1 MTAPPTTDV
10 RILSE
15 PEIRN
20 LLLRY
25 RRENWEGIQSPE
37 VQDQVVEDLLRCDA
51 DVLLN
56 KVVPYRPISAKSRLL
71 DLGSGVGSFVAA
83 CRNKGLHCFGIEPDR
98 IGNGSELT
106 AIQIARRRVAQPVF
120 AAAVGES
127 LPFAGRTFDLVAMN
141 QVIEHVS
148 DQSAVLRE
156 ATRVLKDG
164 GVLYVACPNY
174 LRFYE
179 PHYKIFWLPLMPK
192 ILGRIYLR
200 LRGRRPVM
208 LEQITYTTNRRL
220 HKLLRNLGAGYTVL
234 DLHREQFLK
243 KRAEGS
249 FAAWSTRLVSHL
261 TYLPVVGPLILR
273 SVLWFGS
280 IREGGCEWVV
290 IRRLSSTECER

>member
-1 MTAPPTTDV
+1 MPCP
-10 RILSE
+10 LSE
-15 PEIRN
+15 PEIRD
-20 LLLRY
+20 LLVQY
-25 RRENWEGIQSPE
+25 RRENWRGIQTLAI
-37 VQDQVVEDLLRCDA
+37 QDKVVEDLMRCDA
-51 DVLLN
+51 DGLLN
-56 KVVPYRPISAKSRLL
+56 RVAPYVHISETSRLL
-71 DLGSGVGSFVAA
+71 DLGSGVGSFVVA
-83 CRNKGLHCFGIEPDR
+83 CRKRGLRCFGIEPDR
-98 IGNGSELT
+98 IGNGIQLT
-106 AIQIARRRVAQPVF
+106 SIQIARRRVTQPVF

-127 LPFAGRTFDLVAMN
+127 LPFADRTFDLVAMN

-156 ATRVLKDG
+156 ATRVLRDG

-192 ILGRIYLR
+192 ILGRAYLR

-220 HKLLRNLGAGYTVL
+220 HKLLRSLGEGYAVL

-261 TYLPVVGPLILR
+261 TYLPVVGPLVLR

-290 IRRLSSTECER
+290 IRRLSSTEC

>member
-1 MTAPPTTDV
+1 MTAPPTAEV
-10 RILSE
+10 QVFSE
-15 PEIRN
+15 SEIRN

-25 RRENWEGIQSPE
+25 RRENWEGIQPPE
-37 VQDQVVEDLLRCDA
+37 VQDRVVDDLMRCDA
-51 DVLLN
+51 NGLLN
-56 KVVPYRPISAKSRLL
+56 KVAPYRPISARSRLL

-83 CRNKGLHCFGIEPDR
+83 CRDQGLDCFGIEPDR
-98 IGNGSELT
+98 IGNGTELT

-120 AAAVGES
+120 AAALGEN
-127 LPFAGRTFDLVAMN
+127 LPFADRTFDLVTMN

-148 DQSAVLRE
+148 DQRAVLRE

-192 ILGRIYLR
+192 FLGRIYLR

-208 LEQITYTTNRRL
+208 LGQITYTTNGRL
-220 HKLLRNLGAGYTVL
+220 HQLLKSLGPAYTVF

-243 KRAEGS
+243 KRVEGS
-249 FAAWSTRLVSHL
+249 FAAWSTRLVSKLTHL
-261 TYLPVVGPLILR
+261 RVFGPVILR

-280 IREGGCEWVV
+280 IRQGGCEWVV
-290 IRRLSSTECER
+290 IRGSSSTEC

>member
-1 MTAPPTTDV
+1 MNAQPTSMTHV
-10 RILSE
+10 LSE
-15 PEIRN
+15 SETRD
-20 LLLRY
+20 LLVRY
-25 RRENWEGIQSPE
+25 RRENWRGIQPPE
-37 VQDQVVEDLLRCDA
+37 VQDKVVEELMRCDA
-51 DVLLN
+51 DGLLN
-56 KVVPYRPISAKSRLL
+56 KVAPFVHVSETSRLL
-71 DLGSGVGSFVAA
+71 DLGSGVGSFVVA
-83 CRNKGLHCFGIEPDR
+83 CRKRGLHCFGIEPDR
-98 IGNGSELT
+98 IGNGAELT
-106 AIQIARRRVAQPVF
+106 SIQIARRRVTQPVF

-127 LPFAGRTFDLVAMN
+127 LPFADRTFDLVSMN

-164 GVLYVACPNY
+164 GVLYIACPNY

-192 ILGRIYLR
+192 ILGRAYLR

-220 HKLLRNLGAGYTVL
+220 RKLLKNLGPGYTL
-234 DLHREQFLK
+234 FDLHREQFVK
-243 KRAEGS
+243 KRAEAS
-249 FAAWSTRLVSHL
+249 FVAWSTRLVSQL
-261 TYLPVVGPLILR
+261 TYLPVVGPLVLL

-290 IRRLSSTECER
+290 IRRLSSTEC